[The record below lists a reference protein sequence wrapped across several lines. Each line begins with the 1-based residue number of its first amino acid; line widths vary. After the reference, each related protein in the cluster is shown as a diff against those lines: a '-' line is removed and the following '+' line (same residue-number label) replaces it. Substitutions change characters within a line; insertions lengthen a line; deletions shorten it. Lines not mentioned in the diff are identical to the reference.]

1 MPLIL
6 AIRLISIITTYLDLN
21 PGVIVVKLFQ
31 RIEVEASRRGHMT
44 FLDSTIKLFGQ
55 WPRSAMIII
64 SLVSLVGS
72 GAFYSTSIVYAA
84 AA

>member
-55 WPRSAMIII
+55 WPRSAMI